1 MFIPAFRRFKNW
13 FSVMSRS
20 SSRSIGFPLVF
31 LALVL
36 ALLVVENLPGDAKA
50 AGAIGQT
57 ADARAAN
64 AADLPVMY
72 E

>member
-1 MFIPAFRRFKNW
+1 MFVLAFRRIKNW

-20 SSRSIGFPLVF
+20 SSRRIGFPLVF

-50 AGAIGQT
+50 AGATGQT
-57 ADARAAN
+57 AAVQASDT
-64 AADLPVMY
+64 ADLPIMY